1 MKKQRFQYW
10 ILAADIAWV
19 LVSLPSAYALRY
31 GIHWYHPANISLP
44 TLLVSLIASI
54 ILWAII
60 YSSMQLDG
68 FRRGWHPSSLV
79 SQLFV
84 ALSFLMI
91 VLLAGGYL
99 LQVAVSRLA
108 ISYFALLLFFGFLAI
123 RCSVYTALGSKH
135 FSKAVRRVLIVGNGP
150 VAREMA
156 SKIQRHPEML
166 CKVVGFLYPADT
178 SFDPRLPGLTE
189 QARNVQALG
198 LIGLLLENGVDDVI
212 VTSPGIP
219 EVMNLAAQC
228 RHEGF
233 GVSVVPQPY
242 QLYLS
247 RPQLFDVGGL
257 PVLQLADPKPSPSR
271 EVFKRGFDLVVGFC
285 FAVLSSPIV
294 AIGAIALVRPNR
306 RPLITELRCGQ
317 HGGHFRMYRLNLD
330 RDSRDLSPFERFLVQ
345 LSITELPQVWNVL
358 LGNMSLVGPR
368 PESPERVKH
377 YSDWQRQR
385 LNVKPGIT
393 GLAQVNGLREQHSSE
408 EKSRFDLQYMMDAS
422 LFLDISLILQ
432 TAWTLIGRLLHIH
445 RLSPPPIEQTEEFP
459 SIERILFSVN
469 STQSSAD

>member
-1 MKKQRFQYW
+1 M
-10 ILAADIAWV
+10 
-19 LVSLPSAYALRY
+19 RY
-31 GIHWYHPANISLP
+31 GVHWYRPAGMSLF
-44 TLLVSLIASI
+44 TTAISLIASTM
-54 ILWAII
+54 LWAII
-60 YSSMQLDG
+60 FSSMQLDG

-84 ALSFLMI
+84 ALCFLM
-91 VLLAGGYL
+91 VTLMAGGYL
-99 LQVAVSRLA
+99 LQLAVSRLA
-108 ISYFALLLFFGFLAI
+108 FSYFAILLFCGFLAI
-123 RCSVYTALGSKH
+123 RCSVYAALGSKR

-178 SFDPRLPGLTE
+178 SFDPRLPGITE
-189 QARNVQALG
+189 QARSVQALG
-198 LIGLLLENGVDDVI
+198 LIELLRESGVDDVI

-219 EVMNLAAQC
+219 EVMNLAARC

-257 PVLQLADPKPSPSR
+257 PVLQLAEPKPSPSR
-271 EVFKRGFDLVVGFC
+271 AVFKRGFDLVVGFC
-285 FAVLSSPIV
+285 LTIISSPVV
-294 AIGAIALVRPNR
+294 ALGAIALVRPNR
-306 RPLITELRCGQ
+306 KPLIRELRCGRN
-317 HGGHFRMYRLNLD
+317 GRHFGMYRLNLD
-330 RDSRDLSPFERFLVQ
+330 RDSHDLSPFERFLVQ

-358 LGNMSLVGPR
+358 RGEMSLVGPR

-377 YSDWQRQR
+377 YSDWQRKR

-408 EKSRFDLQYMMDAS
+408 EKARFDLQYMMDAS
-422 LFLDISLILQ
+422 LFLDISLMLQ
-432 TAWTLIGRLLHIH
+432 TAWTLIGRLFHIH
-445 RLSPPPIEQTEEFP
+445 RLSPPPIEPTEEFP
-459 SIERILFSVN
+459 SMERILFSVN